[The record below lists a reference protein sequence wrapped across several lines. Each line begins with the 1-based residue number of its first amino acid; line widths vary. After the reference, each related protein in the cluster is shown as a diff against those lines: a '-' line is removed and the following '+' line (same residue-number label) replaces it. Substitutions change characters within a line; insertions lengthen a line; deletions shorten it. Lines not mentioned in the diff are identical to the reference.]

1 MVGEDGAD
9 VGDDVHLV
17 IALCRRGVTGL
28 RVLRRVVV
36 QAKRQELVLCK
47 FFLPVAAVLVVPPQK
62 HNIVPERVVQLRA
75 RFLGHRGVRVLLHAN
90 TGHGKG
96 IILSGGYR
104 LVEEHLVLQA
114 RRLSAV
120 TVEGIMPIKH
130 T

>member
-1 MVGEDGAD
+1 M
-9 VGDDVHLV
+9 
-17 IALCRRGVTGL
+17 
-28 RVLRRVVV
+28 
-36 QAKRQELVLCK
+36 
-47 FFLPVAAVLVVPPQK
+47 QK
-62 HNIVPERVVQLRA
+62 HNIAPERVVRLRA

-104 LVEEHLVLQA
+104 PVEEHLALQV

-120 TVEGIMPIKH
+120 AMEGILPIKH